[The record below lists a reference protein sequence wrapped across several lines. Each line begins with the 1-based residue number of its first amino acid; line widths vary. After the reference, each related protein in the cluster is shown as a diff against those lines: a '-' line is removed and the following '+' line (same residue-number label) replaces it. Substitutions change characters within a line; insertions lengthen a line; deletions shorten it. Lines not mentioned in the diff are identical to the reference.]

1 MPIEKQRQKSP
12 AEFFSDNAAI
22 AGFDNPGKSLYTTVR
37 ELVENALDAAES
49 VSTLPTIGIEIK
61 EMNQAEFNAYRGV
74 LGSNERK
81 DGSLFGLKEKKSKK
95 RKLLD
100 GEGAGG
106 DEEEGTTAEPV
117 KEEKEQK
124 GKKRGAKSEDQYYIV
139 TVKDN
144 GCGMAFEAI
153 PNMLGIVLSG
163 SKYGVRQTRGKF
175 GLGAKMALIW
185 GKKSTGVPVKVVS
198 AHMTEPG
205 TIPKTVTT
213 CVLDIDIYKNRP
225 RTEVHEETTNTEEV
239 IGTEFQVVVGGNW
252 KSHGKYIKS
261 YLQKL
266 AIITPY
272 AEFKFDFIPTERIC
286 QILKTV
292 TEFGNPDGTCLS
304 PAGEYNLRLGIERHY
319 KPDHLFTCTSK
330 ADAHE
335 GHPFLVE
342 VGVAYGGN
350 CRDKVNV
357 TRFANRIPLL
367 FEPGADVSK
376 KICDKLINW
385 KSYHMDPVAN
395 SIEVFVSIVS
405 TKIPFKGTGKEYIGD
420 NINAIKQRIL
430 TCIQSCC
437 RQIKEIL
444 GKRKKLGDAK
454 SRRNKLAKYVPDAT
468 NAIFGIVE
476 TVAAKK
482 AASTASSQSPY
493 SKLLSDVKSKT
504 FTKKKF
510 EEKLLEIVD
519 KEVKEAENQD
529 LLDAKKTSVS
539 HPDEQLIYLK
549 PLDHEKDLAWGETV
563 KGGNFFFVPSQAIID
578 SGDKFVLK

>member
-1 MPIEKQRQKSP
+1 M
-12 AEFFSDNAAI
+12 
-22 AGFDNPGKSLYTTVR
+22 
-37 ELVENALDAAES
+37 
-49 VSTLPTIGIEIK
+49 
-61 EMNQAEFNAYRGV
+61 
-74 LGSNERK
+74 
-81 DGSLFGLKEKKSKK
+81 
-95 RKLLD
+95 
-100 GEGAGG
+100 
-106 DEEEGTTAEPV
+106 
-117 KEEKEQK
+117 
-124 GKKRGAKSEDQYYIV
+124 
-139 TVKDN
+139 
-144 GCGMAFEAI
+144 
-153 PNMLGIVLSG
+153 
-163 SKYGVRQTRGKF
+163 
-175 GLGAKMALIW
+175 
-185 GKKSTGVPVKVVS
+185 
-198 AHMTEPG
+198 
-205 TIPKTVTT
+205 
-213 CVLDIDIYKNRP
+213 
-225 RTEVHEETTNTEEV
+225 
-239 IGTEFQVVVGGNW
+239 
-252 KSHGKYIKS
+252 
-261 YLQKL
+261 
-266 AIITPY
+266 
-272 AEFKFDFIPTERIC
+272 
-286 QILKTV
+286 
-292 TEFGNPDGTCLS
+292 
-304 PAGEYNLRLGIERHY
+304 
-319 KPDHLFTCTSK
+319 
-330 ADAHE
+330 
-335 GHPFLVE
+335 
-342 VGVAYGGN
+342 
-350 CRDKVNV
+350 NV

-529 LLDAKKTSVS
+529 LLDAKKISVS